1 MLLNS
6 LPTFNFL
13 TPHSTSDSLRL
24 RSTDFL
30 SPIPLRIATDLRYK
44 DSRRSSPTVGSQ
56 QDPTETPAI
65 SKKIALAEW
74 LSSTQ
79 QAAAETKDP
88 GSNPAPAFKSV
99 GTRSV
104 PSRPSIPGKHSKYS
118 FHPNSRSAPAR
129 SHDEGS
135 GPGPGPGSGSAL
147 ASTSYGKPFRTSAS
161 RRGVPRSW
169 QPNTPPGLNPE
180 AGPSSL
186 EDGRETV
193 LGNNG
198 VAYRVPGAP
207 FEFQYSYTETPKV
220 RPLALREAAF
230 VPFGPQTM
238 PRPWT
243 GRAPL
248 PPSKKKLPEFD
259 SFKLPPPNKKGVKHI
274 QPPGP
279 FVAGQGPK
287 YVKTREEIL
296 GEPLTREEIRQLVDS
311 SCHTNRQ
318 LNIGRDGLTHN
329 MLENIHHH
337 WKRRRVCKIKCKGVA
352 TVDMD
357 NVCHQ
362 LEEKTGGKIIHR
374 AGGAV
379 YLFRGRNYNY
389 KTRPM
394 FPLMLWKPA
403 AAVYPRL
410 IERAPGGLTFEEAK
424 ALRKRGRSLLPICK
438 LSKNG
443 VYLNLAKDVR
453 DAFEVSDLVRVNCE
467 GLNPSD
473 FKKIGAKLKDL
484 VPCVLLSFENE
495 HILMWRGKDWKS
507 IEQSTGGFEDNSGSE
522 CSTSNAVNDTSSTKT
537 SFPSDDKNGAE
548 CLVSAPTPIKENMLE
563 SICTLIKD
571 VDEALVD
578 TDAMPKYLEKSSELQ
593 FSVTKADASVNGEVE
608 YCHGKLDARSSKV
621 ELEPIDPI
629 ESSKMEVISDEELD
643 SIVPIPATNPDIECV
658 GQDSLYGSQ
667 FSDVPFFY
675 EDKEVVNAGL
685 KQTSEDGDASSN
697 IARNEVS
704 FSLMVPT
711 ANSSMKST
719 KSYFAAAETSVM
731 DDELAESTEEQP
743 DVCSEPVS
751 EKQTDGHESD
761 GMLVEDGMFDEVD
774 ANEFV
779 VDSTTKIGQQERVS
793 LDIEVLWKQ
802 AIDSGRVLLL
812 DEPVLDP
819 DIIHEKAIMFTRS
832 APPGPFFKRNFSPQ
846 NVGKQRKIK
855 TNEGEG
861 CKPAQSN
868 NNDGRENLSLSC
880 DDAPRGKLPLDELA
894 RLLAS

>member
-6 LPTFNFL
+6 LPTFNIL
-13 TPHSTSDSLRL
+13 TPYSSSDFFTL
-24 RSTDFL
+24 RSADFL
-30 SPIPLRIATDLRYK
+30 IPIPQRIATDP
-44 DSRRSSPTVGSQ
+44 RRSSSTVRSQ
-56 QDPTETPAI
+56 QNQAESPSI

-74 LSSTQ
+74 LSSTR

-88 GSNPAPAFKSV
+88 VSNPDPAFKSI
-99 GTRSV
+99 GTRST
-104 PSRPSIPGKHSKYS
+104 PSRPSIPGNRSKYS
-118 FHPNSRSAPAR
+118 NPNSRSAPAQ

-135 GPGPGPGSGSAL
+135 GSASAS
-147 ASTSYGKPFRTSAS
+147 ASTCYGKPFRTSAS

-169 QPNTPPGLNPE
+169 QPNTSPGLNPE
-180 AGPSSL
+180 AGPSTSTS
-186 EDGRETV
+186 EDGREIV

-220 RPLALREAAF
+220 KPLALREAAF

-389 KTRPM
+389 RTRPM
-394 FPLMLWKPA
+394 FPMMLWKPV

-410 IERAPGGLTFEEAK
+410 IERAPGGLTLEEAK
-424 ALRKRGRSLLPICK
+424 ALRRRGRSLLPICK

-453 DAFEVSDLVRVNCE
+453 DAFEVSDMVRVNCQ

-473 FKKIGAKLKDL
+473 YKKIGSKLKDL

-507 IEQSTGGFEDNSGSE
+507 TEQSTGASEDNSGSE
-522 CSTSNAVNDTSSTKT
+522 CSISNTVNDTSSIKT
-537 SFPSDDKNGAE
+537 TLPSDDEYGVE
-548 CLVSAPTPIKENMLE
+548 CLVSAPDPIKESILE
-563 SICTLIKD
+563 SNCTLTKD
-571 VDEALVD
+571 IDEALGD
-578 TDAMPKYLEKSSELQ
+578 TEAMTQYLENPSELQ
-593 FSVTKADASVNGEVE
+593 FSVTKAAAGVNGEVE
-608 YCHGKLDARSSKV
+608 YCHGKLDVRSSEV
-621 ELEPIDPI
+621 ELEPI
-629 ESSKMEVISDEELD
+629 ETSKMEVISDEELD
-643 SIVPIPATNPDIECV
+643 SMVTIPAINTDIGCV
-658 GQDSLYGSQ
+658 GQGSLYGSQ
-667 FSDVPFFY
+667 SSDVPVFY
-675 EDKEVVNAGL
+675 KDKDVVNSGL
-685 KQTSEDGDASSN
+685 TQASEDGDASPN
-697 IARNEVS
+697 IAHDEIS
-704 FSLMVPT
+704 FSLIVPT
-711 ANSSMKST
+711 SNSSMKST
-719 KSYFAAAETSVM
+719 ESYSAASETSVM
-731 DDELAESTEEQP
+731 DELAESMEEQSELW
-743 DVCSEPVS
+743 SEPVS
-751 EKQTDGHESD
+751 EKQTDEQESD
-761 GMLVEDGMFDEVD
+761 GMFDDVDVNELVI
-774 ANEFV
+774 N
-779 VDSTTKIGQQERVS
+779 STTEIGQQERVS

-812 DEPVLDP
+812 DENVLDP
-819 DIIHEKAIMFTRS
+819 DIVHEKAIMFTKS
-832 APPGPFFKRNFSPQ
+832 SPPGPYFKRNVSPKK
-846 NVGKQRKIK
+846 VGKQGKIK
-855 TNEGEG
+855 TYEGERR
-861 CKPAQSN
+861 KPAQSN
-868 NNDGRENLSLSC
+868 TNDGREKLPFSY

-894 RLLAS
+894 RLLAP

>member
-6 LPTFNFL
+6 LPTFNIL
-13 TPHSTSDSLRL
+13 TPYSSSDSLTL
-24 RSTDFL
+24 RSADSL
-30 SPIPLRIATDLRYK
+30 SPIPLRFAT
-44 DSRRSSPTVGSQ
+44 DSRRSSSTVRSQ
-56 QDPTETPAI
+56 QNPAETPSI

-74 LSSTQ
+74 LSSTRQ
-79 QAAAETKDP
+79 VAAETKDL
-88 GSNPAPAFKSV
+88 GSNPDPAFKSV
-99 GTRSV
+99 GTRSA
-104 PSRPSIPGKHSKYS
+104 PSRPSIPGNHSKYS
-118 FHPNSRSAPAR
+118 NPNSRSAPAQ

-135 GPGPGPGSGSAL
+135 GSAS

-161 RRGVPRSW
+161 RRGVPSSW
-169 QPNTPPGLNPE
+169 QPNTSPGLNPE
-180 AGPSSL
+180 AGPSTL
-186 EDGRETV
+186 EDGREIV

-220 RPLALREAAF
+220 KPLALREAAF

-296 GEPLTREEIRQLVDS
+296 GEPLTREEVRKLVDS

-389 KTRPM
+389 RTRPM
-394 FPLMLWKPA
+394 FPMMLWKPA

-410 IERAPGGLTFEEAK
+410 IERAPGGLTLEEAK
-424 ALRKRGRSLLPICK
+424 ALRKMGRSLLPICK

-453 DAFEVSDLVRVNCE
+453 DAFEVSDLVRVNCQ

-507 IEQSTGGFEDNSGSE
+507 TEQSTVASEDNSGSE
-522 CSTSNAVNDTSSTKT
+522 CSISNAVNDTSSIKT
-537 SFPSDDKNGAE
+537 TLPSDDKYGVE
-548 CLVSAPTPIKENMLE
+548 CLVSTLDPIKENMLE
-563 SICTLIKD
+563 SNCTLTKD
-571 VDEALVD
+571 VDEALGD
-578 TDAMPKYLEKSSELQ
+578 TEAMTKYLEKPSELQ
-593 FSVTKADASVNGEVE
+593 FSVTKADAGVNGGVE
-608 YCHGKLDARSSKV
+608 YYPGKLDVRSSEV
-621 ELEPIDPI
+621 ELEPF
-629 ESSKMEVISDEELD
+629 ESSKMELISDEELD
-643 SIVPIPATNPDIECV
+643 SMVTIPAINRGIEFV
-658 GQDSLYGSQ
+658 GQDALYGSQ
-667 FSDVPFFY
+667 SSDVPVFN

-685 KQTSEDGDASSN
+685 KQASEDGDSSSD
-697 IARNEVS
+697 IAHNEVS
-704 FSLMVPT
+704 FGLMVPT
-711 ANSSMKST
+711 ANLSMKST
-719 KSYFAAAETSVM
+719 ESYSVAAETSVM
-731 DDELAESTEEQP
+731 DELAESMEEQSEF
-743 DVCSEPVS
+743 CSEPVS
-751 EKQTDGHESD
+751 EKQTDEQESD
-761 GMLVEDGMFDEVD
+761 GMLVEDGMFDDVD
-774 ANEFV
+774 GNELV
-779 VDSTTKIGQQERVS
+779 VNSTTEIGQQARVS

-802 AIDSGRVLLL
+802 AVDSGRVLLL

-819 DIIHEKAIMFTRS
+819 DIVHEKAIMFTRNS
-832 APPGPFFKRNFSPQ
+832 PPGPFFKRNFSPQ
-846 NVGKQRKIK
+846 KVGKQGKTK
-855 TNEGEG
+855 TNVGEG
-861 CKPAQSN
+861 RKPAQSN
-868 NNDGRENLSLSC
+868 NNDGREKLPFSY

-894 RLLAS
+894 RLLAP

>member
-1 MLLNS
+1 MITMLLHS

-13 TPHSTSDSLRL
+13 APNSSVDSLKL
-24 RSTDFL
+24 RSSEFL
-30 SPIPLRIATDLRYK
+30 SPIPLRIATDFRYK
-44 DSRRSSPTVGSQ
+44 DCRRSNPTTGSQ
-56 QDPTETPAI
+56 QNPTETAAVY
-65 SKKIALAEW
+65 KKIILAEG
-74 LSSTQ
+74 LSSTPT

-88 GSNPAPAFKSV
+88 GSNPAPSFKSV
-99 GTRSV
+99 GTHST
-104 PSRPSIPGKHSKYS
+104 PSGPSIPSKHSKYS
-118 FHPNSRSAPAR
+118 FNPNSRSARAR

-135 GPGPGPGSGSAL
+135 RSVSGSTS

-180 AGPSSL
+180 AGPPGV
-186 EDGRETV
+186 EDEREIV

-220 RPLALREAAF
+220 KPLALREAAF

-279 FVAGQGPK
+279 FVDGQGPK

-296 GEPLTREEIRQLVDS
+296 GEPLTREEVRHLVDS

-424 ALRKRGRSLLPICK
+424 ELRKKGRSLLPICK

-453 DAFEVSDLVRVNCE
+453 DAFEVSDLVRVNCQ

-473 FKKIGAKLKDL
+473 YKKIGAKLKDL

-495 HILMWRGKDWKS
+495 HILMWRGKDSKS
-507 IEQSTGGFEDNSGSE
+507 TEQSTGGSEANSGSE
-522 CSTSNAVNDTSSTKT
+522 CSISYAVNDTYSIKT
-537 SFPSDDKNGAE
+537 TLPSDDKYGAE
-548 CLVSAPTPIKENMLE
+548 GLVSAPALIKENMLE
-563 SICTLIKD
+563 SNCTLIKD

-578 TDAMPKYLEKSSELQ
+578 IDVMTKYLEKPSELQ
-593 FSVTKADASVNGEVE
+593 FVTKADAGVNGEVE
-608 YCHGKLDARSSKV
+608 YCHGKLDARSSDV
-621 ELEPIDPI
+621 ELEPN
-629 ESSKMEVISDEELD
+629 ESRKMDVISDEELD
-643 SIVPIPATNPDIECV
+643 SLVPIPATNPDIECM
-658 GQDSLYGSQ
+658 GQDSVYGSQ
-667 FSDVPFFY
+667 SSDMLVFY
-675 EDKEVVNAGL
+675 EDKH
-685 KQTSEDGDASSN
+685 ASSN
-697 IARNEVS
+697 IAHNEVS
-704 FSLMVPT
+704 SSLIVPT
-711 ANSSMKST
+711 ANSSMKSNE
-719 KSYFAAAETSVM
+719 SYFAAAETSVM

-743 DVCSEPVS
+743 DLCPERVS
-751 EKQTDGHESD
+751 EKETDGQESD
-761 GMLVEDGMFDEVD
+761 GMLVEDGMFDEED
-774 ANEFV
+774 ANELV
-779 VDSTTKIGQQERVS
+779 VNSTTEIGQQKRVS

-819 DIIHEKAIMFTRS
+819 DIIHEKAVMFTRS
-832 APPGPFFKRNFSPQ
+832 APPGPFFKRNFPPKK
-846 NVGKQRKIK
+846 VGKQRKIK

-861 CKPAQSN
+861 HKLAQSN
-868 NNDGRENLSLSC
+868 NNDGREKLSLSY